1 MLTNLTHGNP
11 DFFQP
16 LDRVPMLIRYG
27 FLYYETTLLLEKSQE
42 LVDSN
47 LQNEPQPDT
56 TEIVSYRLEITPAFT
71 TCFST
76 FFLLTTSGQSWDI
89 LTFFPCND

>member
-27 FLYYETTLLLEKSQE
+27 FLYYETTLLLEKNQA
-42 LVDSN
+42 LVDAN
-47 LQNEPQPDT
+47 RQNELQLDMVSECPT
-56 TEIVSYRLEITPAFT
+56 KEILV
-71 TCFST
+71 
-76 FFLLTTSGQSWDI
+76 
-89 LTFFPCND
+89 